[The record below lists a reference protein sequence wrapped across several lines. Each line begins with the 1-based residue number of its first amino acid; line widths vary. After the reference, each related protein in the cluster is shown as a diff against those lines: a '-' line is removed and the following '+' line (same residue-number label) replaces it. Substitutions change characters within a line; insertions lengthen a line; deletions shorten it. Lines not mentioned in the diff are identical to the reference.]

1 MNSVTTTQQRN
12 TRSKTAGFFYVI
24 CATICWSTSPICIK
38 FALRS
43 VDYFSLGF
51 VRFAMGALILFGIGK
66 ARGQNMRLRRQ
77 DIWLTFLGA
86 VGLGVN
92 HTIFIVGVNYTTAS
106 ASGIIV
112 QLEIISL
119 VILSYFILKDRIGPL
134 KFLGMAVALAGVFL
148 AAWNGEKSI
157 ADLMASK
164 YLLGNVLIAISAPI
178 WAVYAIAQKLLSD
191 RGVATSISVAYMFV
205 FSAIITFPTALIFH
219 NIHGALNPTF
229 WISLFVFIVFAT
241 VASCAFMAKGFE
253 LLDASTA
260 GVVASFFPI
269 ITIINA
275 WIFLGE
281 QPTKSMWMGAAL
293 VVIGIIILGVTEA
306 KNAPHPI
313 ERQ

>member
-1 MNSVTTTQQRN
+1 MNSASTTEQRN
-12 TRSKTAGFFYVI
+12 GRSKAAGFFYVI
-24 CATICWSTSPICIK
+24 CATICWSTSPVCIK

-51 VRFAMGALILFGIGK
+51 VRFAIGALILFGIGK
-66 ARGQNMRLRRQ
+66 ARGQNMQLRRQ
-77 DIWLTFLGA
+77 DILLTVMGA
-86 VGLGVN
+86 AGLGLN

-134 KFLGMAVALAGVFL
+134 KFIGMVAALAGVFL
-148 AAWNGEKSI
+148 AAWNGGK
-157 ADLMASK
+157 ADLMSSN
-164 YLLGNVLIAISAPI
+164 YLLGNSLVALSAPI
-178 WAVYAIAQKLLSD
+178 WAVYAISQKLLSD
-191 RGVATSISVAYMFV
+191 RGVATSISVAYMFA
-205 FSAIITFPTALIFH
+205 FSAIITLPTALIFH
-219 NIHGALNPTF
+219 NIHGALSPTF
-229 WISLFVFIVFAT
+229 WTSLFVFIAFAT

-260 GVVASFFPI
+260 GVVTSFFPI

-281 QPTKSMWMGAAL
+281 QPTKSMWMGVVL
-293 VVIGIIILGVTEA
+293 VVIGIIILGITEA